1 MTARAPTRFEIPRRL
16 RALVRARESSLI
28 GLAALV
34 GVVGGLVVAAMGTAV
49 DLIHEILFNLQHG
62 ERLSAR
68 LSLDPR
74 LALAVPL
81 IGGILFGV
89 TTELIQRWR
98 PEREIDPIEANALH
112 GGRMSLIGSI
122 IVALQTMWSSGVG
135 ASVGLE
141 AGYTQLA
148 SGIAARLGMSFRLRR
163 GDLRVLVGCG
173 AAAGIAGA
181 FGAPL
186 AGAFYAFELIIGSYS
201 PSGLAPVGISA
212 LVGYLVAHSLS
223 PAELGVVP
231 PEPTTMTGH
240 DLALAALLGLLAAAL
255 GIILMRGVAIS
266 ETMFARLRL
275 RPSLRTMLGG
285 LVVGLLAIVSP
296 QIMSSGHGALRVA
309 GMLDL
314 SFRTVAL
321 LFLLKI
327 AASIASLGSGFR
339 GGMFFSSLLIG
350 ALGGHLLATSLTI
363 FWPTVYFD
371 PNAYAVI
378 GMSALSASVIGG
390 PLTMIFIAL
399 ESTDDLWLT
408 AAVLIAVIIS
418 AQVTREVFGYS
429 FATWRFHLR
438 GETIRSAADIGW
450 MRDLTVEKMMRQD
463 VQTVNASST
472 VAAFREQFPL
482 GSVAS
487 VIAIDEE
494 ERYVGLILVA
504 DAHAPELEPE
514 HAIKDLLH
522 QREDMLLPGMAVKEA
537 VLAFDRAETETLAVV
552 DFLHRPSCCRPAD
565 GSLCAAALFRG
576 ARRPAARPHRRGM
589 SVERAAISSRDIGTW
604 FAPTTRSAAHRAQPH

>member
-1 MTARAPTRFEIPRRL
+1 
-16 RALVRARESSLI
+16 LVRARESSLI

-34 GVVGGLVVAAMGTAV
+34 GVVAGLVVAGMGTAV
-49 DLIHEILFNLQHG
+49 DLIHEALFDLQHG

-68 LSLDPR
+68 LSLSPV
-74 LALAVPL
+74 LALSVPL
-81 IGGILFGV
+81 LGGILFGISS
-89 TTELIQRWR
+89 ELIRRWR

-112 GGRMSLIGSI
+112 GGRMSLLGSI
-122 IVALQTMWSSGVG
+122 IVAAQTVWSSGVG

-148 SGIAARLGMSFRLRR
+148 SGIASRIGNAFRLRR
-163 GDLRVLVGCG
+163 GDLRILVGCG

-186 AGAFYAFELIIGSYS
+186 AGAFYGFELIIGSYS

-212 LVGYLVAHSLS
+212 LVGFLVAHSLS

-231 PEPTTMTGH
+231 PEPTTITGH
-240 DLALAALLGLLAAAL
+240 DLVLAAVLGLLSAGL
-255 GIILMRGVAIS
+255 GILLMRGVAIS
-266 ETMFARLRL
+266 ETMFARLKL
-275 RPSLRTMLGG
+275 RPALRTMLGG

-314 SFRTVAL
+314 SFRAVAL

-327 AASIASLGSGFR
+327 IASIASLGCGFR

-350 ALGGHLLATSLTI
+350 ALGGHLLAVALTML
-363 FWPTVYFD
+363 WPTVYFD

-378 GMSALSASVIGG
+378 GMSALAAAVIGG

-399 ESTDDLWLT
+399 ETTGDLWLT
-408 AAVLIAVIIS
+408 TAVLVAVIIS
-418 AQVTREVFGYS
+418 AQVTREIFGYS

-438 GETIRSAADIGW
+438 GETIRSAADVGW

-463 VQTVNASST
+463 VQTVSASST
-472 VAAFREQFPL
+472 IAAFRETFPL

-487 VIAIDEE
+487 VIAVDEAD
-494 ERYVGLILVA
+494 RYVGLIVVA
-504 DAHAPELEPE
+504 DAHAAEAEPDQS
-514 HAIKDLLH
+514 IKNLLH
-522 QREDMLLPGMAVKEA
+522 HREDMLLPGMAVKEA
-537 VLAFDRAETETLAVV
+537 VLAFDRAEAEMLAVV
-552 DFLHRPSCCRPAD
+552 DSFLDRQVVGLLTEAYVLRRYS
-565 GSLCAAALFRG
+565 AALEG
-576 ARRPAARPHRRGM
+576 RR
-589 SVERAAISSRDIGTW
+589 RDLVGEE
-604 FAPTTRSAAHRAQPH
+604 

>member
-1 MTARAPTRFEIPRRL
+1 MSAKTATRLEIPRRL

-28 GLAALV
+28 ALAALV
-34 GVVGGLVVAAMGTAV
+34 GIVAGLVVALMGNAV
-49 DLIHEILFNLQHG
+49 DLLHEIFFDLQHG

-68 LSLDPR
+68 LSLDPV
-74 LALAVPL
+74 LALCVPL
-81 IGGILFGV
+81 LGGILFGAS
-89 TTELIQRWR
+89 TELIRRWR

-122 IVALQTMWSSGVG
+122 IVAAQTVWSSGVG

-141 AGYTQLA
+141 AGYTQFA
-148 SGIAARLGMSFRLRR
+148 SGIASRIGAAFRLRR
-163 GDLRVLVGCG
+163 GDLRILVGCG

-186 AGAFYAFELIIGSYS
+186 AGAFYGFELIIGSYS

-212 LVGYLVAHSLS
+212 LVGFLVARQLS

-231 PEPTTMTGH
+231 PERMTIVAH
-240 DLALAALLGLLAAAL
+240 DLVLATTLGLLAAIL
-255 GIILMRGVAIS
+255 GILLMRGVAIS

-275 RPSLRTMLGG
+275 RPALRTMLGG
-285 LVVGLLAIVSP
+285 LVVGLLAMVSP

-314 SFRTVAL
+314 SFRAVAL
-321 LFLLKI
+321 LFILKI
-327 AASIASLGSGFR
+327 VASIASLGSGFR

-350 ALGGHLLATSLTI
+350 ALGGHLLAVALTMI
-363 FWPTVYFD
+363 WPTVYFD

-378 GMSALSASVIGG
+378 GMSALAASVIGG

-399 ESTDDLWLT
+399 ETTGDLWLT
-408 AAVLIAVIIS
+408 TAVLVAVIIA

-463 VQTVNASST
+463 VQTVSASST
-472 VAAFREQFPL
+472 IAEFREAFPL
-482 GSVAS
+482 GSSAS
-487 VIAIDEE
+487 VIAVDEQD
-494 ERYVGLILVA
+494 RYVGLVLVA
-504 DAHAPELEPE
+504 DAHALEADPQE
-514 HAIKDLLH
+514 SIKDLIH
-522 QREDMLLPGMAVKEA
+522 HREDMLLPGMAVKEA
-537 VLAFDRAETETLAVV
+537 VLAFDRAEAETLAVV
-552 DFLHRPSCCRPAD
+552 DSFLDRHVVGLLTEAYVLRRYS
-565 GSLCAAALFRG
+565 AALEG
-576 ARRPAARPHRRGM
+576 RR
-589 SVERAAISSRDIGTW
+589 RDLVGEE
-604 FAPTTRSAAHRAQPH
+604 